1 MADDDRLDEANR
13 AARRLLVA
21 RDRATLDD
29 ACRVLIRIRDGAR
42 GSKEAQVAQD
52 ALEEFLRSN
61 GRHRGMNWE
70 LARLRKRVETL
81 DGLRTNELES
91 LLAELFGV
99 RGAPSPELRAL
110 RKNALKKFSELADL
124 VATGSAKARHRR
136 VEELTALF
144 GKYSAADPDLSSEWD
159 CLQWLLSMLA
169 SDCTNDA
176 LLVQLE
182 DALRKCE
189 VDEASRLR
197 ALILVEP
204 VPECASRSRIAAAM
218 VELGR
223 RLEKIDQELG
233 MLRTR
238 CQVVG
243 SRLDQLGAVRGE
255 PGSVDWEVLAGI
267 VKSADGLDQLL
278 GEGCIPVDLGHRAR
292 EQRAATEIWLLG
304 ALRFRI
310 GGCSDLP
317 CLIDCCGRVAA
328 LGPAWFNRIEPEW
341 LAPVRDSYKQDLD
354 ARLAAATAAATVGEL
369 AVTVRADLVLLS
381 AELRHERLC
390 APFGLKRLADLLERL
405 SVLWRELPTG
415 VPEPPL
421 GEFSDL
427 NLPSQFVSDYEK
439 FAALAVE
446 LEQLKVE
453 VEANSGPAVPHR
465 SSLIE
470 DHRST
475 NIVAPSEHEHMSLVT
490 RMATDH
496 SSPGQRRSGK
506 PAAAPGVHHP
516 TEWDLELRELA
527 AYYETLPNRTDEL
540 DTAVSQ
546 LLSSKEVDT
555 ALMRARYVLEVIVTK
570 LCMLVLERRRGTGPL
585 AAVIDQL
592 AKAHTGE
599 DPDLM
604 FESMRAVNRWSSRGV
619 HYPRDVT
626 GDEVRQALLSLKR
639 VLGWY
644 HTHEPAK
651 VFSSVRSRP
660 KETGDRRQEAPEQ
673 AIIRNKPNE
682 RLVLT
687 IAPTSDAH
695 LKTKAL
701 ALVGLSKAEALDSSG
716 QAPRLAGTMSMTEA
730 EPFFA
735 RPLPTGKGNK
745 RLREIDQTLSWYRQL
760 YPDYQ
765 PIAELSAMVRLKWA
779 AALCDA
785 ALSTWNA
792 AELRALLAEEQEA
805 GLGEHYAIYAAL
817 VADPQALEDLCD
829 TARVADPADATEA
842 GRWWIRWEGAKRRL
856 PARATWPE
864 AFSAQVA
871 DQEDRR
877 RALWLGAIDELL
889 ADSSATAE
897 DLGAVA
903 DLVAPAVGGL
913 AELGPR
919 VADLAEHEL
928 AAYRVRGD
936 LSQIEAFLANA
947 ERSGRLVPA
956 DVERWGV
963 WVALER
969 LKTVCCR
976 ERISIWN
983 TRFAQFV
990 PALGRSA
997 AAALLQ
1003 LIDECVSPAGDTDPW
1018 ALFKRIAAVI
1028 DSGSLA
1034 GDETDALWR
1043 RIRLHQCVRRV
1054 ATGFPAG
1061 SSDQA
1066 IGPWIE
1072 LTRCWHGEL
1081 NEDERAAVR
1090 PFIAALVADWRERRD
1105 LFALYWAYQ
1114 VFQGHLHGFPAGGD
1128 PGQDLRNETALRVT
1142 GLRQRLGASAGFP
1155 DDAVW
1160 RAVRDECEGLA
1171 AGWRHLAVCVSE
1183 APIPTD
1189 PIAAPDGLANLVRD
1203 LGHLMSAADA
1213 IAALRVAD
1221 YLADQTDKLFH
1232 DCESAAMALE
1242 RDGFAA
1248 GAVCREEL
1256 NRLSELF
1263 AARFHYRHF
1272 RESAARLKRRD
1283 TLHETGAYQPL
1294 IGDVKAIAD
1303 AVGRAALTNPEQQN
1317 RLLANALLR
1326 VLESE
1331 GEECPHQG
1339 QDRDLTL
1346 VVGCLGD
1353 LERVEESTIENIKA
1367 LENARPLV
1375 GNIDPERAEYA
1386 GFFALFPAVPP
1397 GSKRQRQRYCRFVQ
1411 REPMRQI
1418 LRRAERRLPK
1428 WLQTV
1433 CADQARQ
1440 GPQC

>member
-1 MADDDRLDEANR
+1 MDENSRLAAVRRAVIRSEANDPVVREEAYLELVRHADEAPGTD
-13 AARRLLVA
+13 AGRLAQLQLEKLA
-21 RDRATLDD
+21 SSRPRDLALEAFRGRIDTLPG
-29 ACRVLIRIRDGAR
+29 L
-42 GSKEAQVAQD
+42 GSKK
-52 ALEEFLRSN
+52 LEVL
-61 GRHRGMNWE
+61 
-70 LARLRKRVETL
+70 LADLFDVQLATSEP
-81 DGLRTNELES
+81 LRT
-91 LLAELFGV
+91 
-99 RGAPSPELRAL
+99 L
-110 RKNALKKFSELADL
+110 RKNALHHFVDLADQL
-124 VATGSAKARHRR
+124 VDAGTPPRPGRI
-136 VEELTALF
+136 EELTALF
-144 GKYSAADPDLSSEWD
+144 GKYSAAHPDLSSEWD
-159 CLQWLLSMLA
+159 DLQWLLSMLA
-169 SDCTNDA
+169 RDCTNDA

-197 ALILVEP
+197 VQIKVGP
-204 VPECASRSRIAAAM
+204 VRKCASRSRIAAAM
-218 VELGR
+218 VEQSR
-223 RLEKIDQELG
+223 RLETVDQELAK
-233 MLRTR
+233 LIAR
-238 CQVVG
+238 CQGVA
-243 SRLDQLGAVRGE
+243 SRLEQLGTVSGE
-255 PGSVDWEVLAGI
+255 AGSADWKDLSGI
-267 VKSADGLDQLL
+267 VESTDALDRLL
-278 GEGCIPVDLGHRAR
+278 AEGCIPADLGNRAR
-292 EQRAATEIWLLG
+292 EQRAATEVWLLG
-304 ALRFRI
+304 ALRSRI
-310 GGCSDLP
+310 GGCSDIKG
-317 CLIDCCGRVAA
+317 LIDCCRRIAA
-328 LGPAWFNRIEPEW
+328 LRPVWFDRIEPEW
-341 LAPVRDSYKQDLD
+341 LAPVRDSYRQVLD
-354 ARLAAATAAATVGEL
+354 ARLAAAAAAVAVGEL
-369 AVTVRADLVLLS
+369 TVRVRADSALLS
-381 AELRHERLC
+381 ATLPCERLV
-390 APFGLKRLADLLERL
+390 AAFGLARWADLLERL

-415 VPEPPL
+415 VPVPSL
-421 GEFSDL
+421 DEFAELD
-427 NLPSQFVSDYEK
+427 LPSEFLKDYGR
-439 FAALAVE
+439 FAKLAVK
-446 LEQLKVE
+446 LEHLKAD
-453 VEANSGPAVPHR
+453 VEAVSEPVTLRGTGAIQHRGSIKVDASEWPSCPIPTTDRKAAYSSVEASIRHSPNSRRPGFG
-465 SSLIE
+465 
-470 DHRST
+470 
-475 NIVAPSEHEHMSLVT
+475 
-490 RMATDH
+490 ATDW
-496 SSPGQRRSGK
+496 QD
-506 PAAAPGVHHP
+506 A
-516 TEWDLELRELA
+516 LQELA
-527 AYYETLPNRTDEL
+527 AYAEILRGRARDLEEEL
-540 DTAVSQ
+540 ES
-546 LLSSKEVDT
+546 LLKSREVDV
-555 ALMRARYVLEVIVTK
+555 ALMRVRRTLEVIVADWREQ
-570 LCMLVLERRRGTGPL
+570 VLGQPIGVGQLDRALQSLAGKVPDRVHVHMHNVKQLGNFGPHRKPRTGGDVR
-585 AAVIDQL
+585 AALSSLNEVLMSYVIDVLNISITAQL
-592 AKAHTGE
+592 HA
-599 DPDLM
+599 DLEPEYPCDGYQQM
-604 FESMRAVNRWSSRGV
+604 HAGATAAGVWQCVSVVQLTPAGRGNMRLHWI
-619 HYPRDVT
+619 
-626 GDEVRQALLSLKR
+626 
-639 VLGWY
+639 
-644 HTHEPAK
+644 
-651 VFSSVRSRP
+651 
-660 KETGDRRQEAPEQ
+660 DR
-673 AIIRNKPNE
+673 
-682 RLVLT
+682 
-687 IAPTSDAH
+687 
-695 LKTKAL
+695 
-701 ALVGLSKAEALDSSG
+701 
-716 QAPRLAGTMSMTEA
+716 
-730 EPFFA
+730 
-735 RPLPTGKGNK
+735 
-745 RLREIDQTLSWYRQL
+745 TLSRYRRL

-856 PARATWPE
+856 PALATWPE

-903 DLVAPAVGGL
+903 DLAAPAVGGL

-947 ERSGRLVPA
+947 ERFGRLVPA
-956 DVERWGV
+956 DAERWGV

-1018 ALFKRIAAVI
+1018 ALFERIAGAI
-1028 DSGSLA
+1028 DRGVLA
-1034 GDETDALWR
+1034 GEESDALLR
-1043 RIRLHQCVRRV
+1043 RIRFHQCVRQV
-1054 ATGFPAG
+1054 APGFPAG

-1066 IGPWIE
+1066 IGPWIQ

-1081 NEDERAAVR
+1081 TEDERAAVR
-1090 PFIAALVADWRERRD
+1090 PFIAALVADWREHRD
-1105 LFALYWAYQ
+1105 IFALYWAYQ
-1114 VFQGHLHGFPAGGD
+1114 VLPDLFKVFPAGSD
-1128 PGQDLRNETALRVT
+1128 PGKDLRDETVERVK
-1142 GLRQRLGASAGFP
+1142 GLRQRLSASAGFP
-1155 DDAVW
+1155 DDAVL
-1160 RAVRDECEGLA
+1160 RAVRDECEGLVA
-1171 AGWRHLAVCVSE
+1171 AWRHLAVCVSE

-1203 LGHLMSAADA
+1203 LGHLRSAAEA

-1232 DCESAAMALE
+1232 DCESAAMVLE

-1248 GAVCREEL
+1248 GTVCREEL

-1272 RESAARLKRRD
+1272 RESAVRLKRRD

-1294 IGDVKAIAD
+1294 IGDVKAISD
-1303 AVGRAALTNPEQQN
+1303 AVGRATLTNPEQQN

-1326 VLESE
+1326 VLENE
-1331 GEECPHQG
+1331 GEECPNQG
-1339 QDRDLTL
+1339 QDRDLNL
-1346 VVGCLGD
+1346 VVGCIGD

-1367 LENARPLV
+1367 LEITRPIV

-1397 GSKRQRQRYCRFVQ
+1397 GSKRQRQRYCLFVQ

-1433 CADQARQ
+1433 CGDEARQ
-1440 GPQC
+1440 GAQ